1 MTISKDDVFHAASAL
16 SEQGISP
23 TNRNVRQKLG
33 GGSFK
38 TLTSWLKEW
47 KGLQELADDIPA
59 ELSGVMDT
67 AVRQLWAQAKNGAQ
81 LAHQGEASS
90 LKKQLAELTEELGL
104 RDEMIDSLTEQ
115 LAQAEEAKNSGDE
128 LRNAYAAQMEDLRA
142 QLKEAHS
149 QVIQYRQIAS
159 QSELAAAETADNRL
173 TEIKRAYLT
182 TARSLR
188 NQLAAAHGILDDA
201 RAHERHLNGQIIK
214 LTTELAEA
222 GNASAR

>member
-1 MTISKDDVFHAASAL
+1 LERTL
-16 SEQGISP
+16 PQ
-23 TNRNVRQKLG
+23 TG
-33 GGSFK
+33 G
-38 TLTSWLKEW
+38 
-47 KGLQELADDIPA
+47 
-59 ELSGVMDT
+59 
-67 AVRQLWAQAKNGAQ
+67 KNGAQ
-81 LAHQGEASS
+81 VN
-90 LKKQLAELTEELGL
+90 
-104 RDEMIDSLTEQ
+104 SLTEQ

-188 NQLAAAHGILDDA
+188 NQLAAAHGILEDA
-201 RAHERHLNGQIIK
+201 RAHERHLNDQIIK

-222 GNASAR
+222 KNASAQ